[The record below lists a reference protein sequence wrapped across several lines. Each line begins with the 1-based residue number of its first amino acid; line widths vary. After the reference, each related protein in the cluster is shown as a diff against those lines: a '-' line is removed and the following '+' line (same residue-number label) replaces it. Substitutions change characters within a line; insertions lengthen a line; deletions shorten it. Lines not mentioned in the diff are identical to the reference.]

1 MEKSDLAFVTQLI
14 NVLKESEPKLE
25 EFYKKR
31 DTEKFN
37 EMKKFILHVQKE
49 IDGELK

>member
-1 MEKSDLAFVTQLI
+1 MEKGGLSFISQLI

-25 EFYKKR
+25 EFYKNR
-31 DTEKFN
+31 DMKKFN

-49 IDGELK
+49 IDEGLE

>member
-1 MEKSDLAFVTQLI
+1 MEKGELTFVTQLI

-25 EFYKKR
+25 EFYKNK
-31 DTEKFN
+31 DTQKFN
-37 EMKKFILHVQKE
+37 EMKKFILHIQKE